1 MGVGLMASPSEIATA
16 DFIGDDGLL
25 HCGICGE
32 PKQARI
38 ARPKMFGQDLSQ
50 TFPVQCACERAAS
63 DRAIAEA
70 QERERLA
77 RIEKARLVC
86 FPYPSMW
93 NDTLENDD
101 GKNPEVTELCRRYA
115 DSFDRFKQ
123 AGAGL
128 LFYGPVGT
136 GKTYHASTIANAL
149 IDQEQHGLFT
159 SLSTLSGR
167 MQADYGTAK
176 ASVLKELTG
185 YDFVVLDDLGIE
197 RTTPT
202 MNENAYQ
209 VINALYQSGTV
220 MILTTNNDVKLM
232 QDETDPDRVRIY
244 SRIFEVCKPVAV
256 KGKDR
261 RMGKARENAA
271 LFKEVLG

>member
-1 MGVGLMASPSEIATA
+1 MSNA
-16 DFIGDDGLL
+16 DFIGKDGLL
-25 HCGICGE
+25 HCGVCGE
-32 PKQARI
+32 AKEVRVSSPKI
-38 ARPKMFGQDLSQ
+38 VGQHLER

-63 DRAIAEA
+63 DKAIADA
-70 QERERLA
+70 HERERKA

-93 NDTLENDD
+93 VDTLENDD
-101 GKNPEVTELCRRYA
+101 GQNPEVTELCRRYA
-115 DSFDRFKQ
+115 SNFQRFKQ

-136 GKTYHASTIANAL
+136 GKTYHAASIANAL
-149 IDQEQHGLFT
+149 IDQGEHGIFT
-159 SLSTLSGR
+159 SLSTLGGR

-176 ASVLKELTG
+176 ASVLKELAG

-209 VINALYQSGTV
+209 VVNALYQSNTV
-220 MILTTNNDVKLM
+220 MIFTTNNALKAM
-232 QDETDPDRVRIY
+232 QEETDPDRVRIY
-244 SRIFEVCKPVAV
+244 SRIFEVCNPVAV

-261 RMGKARENAA
+261 RMGKAKQNAK
-271 LFKEVLG
+271 LFREVLG

>member
-1 MGVGLMASPSEIATA
+1 MTAPSEIAVA
-16 DFIGDDGLL
+16 DFVGDDGLI

-32 PKQARI
+32 PKQVRI
-38 ARPKMFGQDLSQ
+38 SSPKIIGQKLEKM
-50 TFPVQCACERAAS
+50 FPVQCACERDAS
-63 DRAIAEA
+63 ARAIAAAE
-70 QERERLA
+70 ERERRA
-77 RIEKARLVC
+77 RIEKARHVC

-93 NDTLENDD
+93 DDTFEHDD
-101 GKNPEVTELCRRYA
+101 GKNREVTELCERYA
-115 DSFDRFKQ
+115 GSFSRFKQ

-128 LFYGPVGT
+128 MFYGPVGT